1 MREKRTR
8 VLVILVIMMM
18 VFALMPVQTVWAE
31 DHLCPECGQPGVFDP
46 SIDPTEYACF
56 FRCTN
61 NECNTIVF
69 SSWHT
74 GGEATCTAKA
84 VCEFCGREYGDLKQH
99 TGGTATC
106 KAKAVCENCQ
116 QEYGELDPNNHTGTS
131 TVTGEKEATCTE
143 AGYTGDTTWDCC
155 GKKVEGET
163 IAALGHKGGT
173 ATCTAKAV
181 CETCGQE
188 YGEVLGHK
196 WGAWTVTKE
205 ATTSEEG
212 IETRVCSNDSS
223 HIETRKIAK
232 KEETKKEEPKKEAAK
247 AETVSKTTD
256 TQPQT
261 GDENQT
267 VWVIMMMLSA
277 AILIVLA
284 IRKRRV
290 FD

>member
-1 MREKRTR
+1 MDIGKRLKAVVGILMLLV
-8 VLVILVIMMM
+8 VLE
-18 VFALMPVQTVWAE
+18 FMPVQKAWANVSNGDPCPTCGESLTVSFM
-31 DHLCPECGQPGVFDP
+31 GSG
-46 SIDPTEYACF
+46 
-56 FRCTN
+56 
-61 NECNTIVF
+61 
-69 SSWHT
+69 
-74 GGEATCTAKA
+74 
-84 VCEFCGREYGDLKQH
+84 EYGSHQIYCRSCGYGMLYESDDPLPRYDVFEPH
-99 TGGTATC
+99 WGGTATC
-106 KAKAVCENCQ
+106 TALAVCEGCNE
-116 QEYGELDPNNHTGTS
+116 EYGALDPNKHSGTS
-131 TVTGEKEATCTE
+131 TVTGKKAATCTE

-155 GKKVEGET
+155 GAEVKGET
-163 IAALGHKGGT
+163 IAALGHS
-173 ATCTAKAV
+173 
-181 CETCGQE
+181 
-188 YGEVLGHK
+188 

-212 IETRVCSNDSS
+212 IETRVCSNKST
-223 HIETRKIAK
+223 HTETRKIAK
-232 KEETKKEEPKKEAAK
+232 KEETKEEETKKEEPKKEAAK